1 MKALFD
7 TNILIDYLKGIEPA
21 QAELARYRQPLISI
35 VTWME
40 ILAGVRN
47 EEEGD
52 VVEMF
57 LRDFRVVEVTRAI
70 TRSVSAVPSEPSAV
84 KSSTVSRGIGAPK
97 SGGST
102 WHVAHFAMTAST
114 AQGSA
119 LEVSFVSVVSVSVSL
134 HPTAE
139 SPKRS
144 VTHARLCIGLG
155 FARVVPPVMLGPS
168 CAARAEGA
176 LTGESTCHVS
186 SSGRYCAPT
195 PE

>member
-70 TRSVSAVPSEPSAV
+70 ARDAVEIRQASRVRLPDALIWASARHE
-84 KSSTVSRGIGAPK
+84 
-97 SGGST
+97 
-102 WHVAHFAMTAST
+102 
-114 AQGSA
+114 SA
-119 LEVSFVSVVSVSVSL
+119 LL
-134 HPTAE
+134 
-139 SPKRS
+139 
-144 VTHARLCIGLG
+144 VTRNTRDFPEDEPGI
-155 FARVVPPVMLGPS
+155 RIPY
-168 CAARAEGA
+168 RA
-176 LTGESTCHVS
+176 
-186 SSGRYCAPT
+186 
-195 PE
+195 